1 MSAAISFEGGAGRG
15 TLWLKSETATVHNR
29 LSMVLATRAVLSIAY
44 VFCNAPNS
52 RHASV
57 SWVVISTLQLYMQI
71 GLQGR
76 KNT

>member
-1 MSAAISFEGGAGRG
+1 
-15 TLWLKSETATVHNR
+15 
-29 LSMVLATRAVLSIAY
+29 MVEVGNCDRAQSPEHGIGNTSCVEYCLC
-44 VFCNAPNS
+44 FCNAPNS

>member
-44 VFCNAPNS
+44 VFVMRLTPG
-52 RHASV
+52 
-57 SWVVISTLQLYMQI
+57 MQAFL
-71 GLQGR
+71 G
-76 KNT
+76 